1 MSTENVPT
9 SQNASHADLVIVG
22 AGFFGLRI
30 ALFAREVLG
39 AERVVVLESEPEVM
53 TRASFVNQARVHNG
67 YHYPRSILTAYRSR
81 VSSRAFADEYREA
94 VFDDF
99 RHYYAVASRLSKV
112 NARQFEVFCDR
123 IGAVHTPASADV
135 TSLFSPA
142 LIERV
147 WEVEEKA
154 FDARI
159 LRRIMLERLDAAGG
173 IEIFP
178 STVGVRVLPSP
189 RGAAVETDR
198 MGTIHAPHVISSVY
212 SQLNTLHRRSGLPT
226 VPLQQEI
233 TEMALVA
240 LPERLRGFG
249 VTVMD
254 GPFFSIMPF
263 PSAGLHTLSHV
274 RYTPHGRWRDV
285 PGEPDSRPIPSRTE
299 LEGHST
305 FREMLTDVRRYVPA
319 FADMTQHGSVRE
331 VKTVLA
337 DDDRS
342 DSRPV
347 LVRAGFGV
355 DGYIAV
361 MGGKIDNINDVLH
374 ELAVKMAHPA
384 ESSGE
389 LPHGPLG

>member
-1 MSTENVPT
+1 MSTENVPP
-9 SQNASHADLVIVG
+9 SQNASDADMVIIG

-53 TRASFVNQARVHNG
+53 NRASFVNQARVHNG

-123 IGAVHTPASADV
+123 IGAVHAPAGSDV
-135 TSLFSPA
+135 ASLFSPA

-159 LRRIMLERLDAAGG
+159 LRRVMLERIEAAGG
-173 IEIFP
+173 IEILT
-178 STVGVRVLPSP
+178 STTGLRVLPSS
-189 RGAAVETDR
+189 RGTAVETDR
-198 MGTIHAPHVISSVY
+198 VGTIHAPHAISSVY
-212 SQLNTLHRRSGLPT
+212 SQLNALHRRSGMST

-240 LPERLRGFG
+240 LPERLRDIG

-285 PGEPDSRPIPSRTE
+285 PDEPDDRPIPSRVQ

-319 FADMTQHGSVRE
+319 FADMTQHGSIRE

-374 ELAVKMAHPA
+374 ELAVKMAPPA
-384 ESSGE
+384 ELSGE
-389 LPHGPLG
+389 PHHVPPS